1 MPKSKMQS
9 RTVIKI
15 GQSQLNMR
23 AVLQVFSRHPK
34 ILLARGYRLNKR
46 EQNVNVF
53 MIKVIPRCIRLIWS
67 AEK

>member
-23 AVLQVFSRHPK
+23 AVLQVSSRHPK

>member
-23 AVLQVFSRHPK
+23 AVLQVFSRYPK